1 MKRNLKSLIGF
12 TMGATDGEIGKVRDF
27 YFDDHSWTI
36 RYLVVETGGWLSG
49 RKVLISPEA
58 VIKENRDKHVFPVNL
73 TMEQIKNSPDI
84 DTEQTV
90 SRLHEIELHKH
101 YPWTHYW
108 AGGLWAGG
116 IGTTGMMVGSA
127 EPVEEHLEEDPEG
140 AGPEQKSH
148 LRSFDNL
155 RGYMIH
161 ETDGHIGEVAD
172 LIVDDATWKIDF
184 LVVDTGTWLPGKK
197 VLLAPHL
204 ITDLDWMTSM
214 VTVNASKDKIKHSP
228 EYDQNNLVTE
238 DYQKKLNE
246 YYGNSTHG

>member
-1 MKRNLKSLIGF
+1 
-12 TMGATDGEIGKVRDF
+12 MGATDGEIGKVRDF

-58 VIKENRDKHVFPVNL
+58 VKRGNWDNHVFPVNL

-116 IGTTGMMVGSA
+116 IGTTGMMVGGS
-127 EPVEEHLEEDPEG
+127 EPVEEQLEDKGVE
-140 AGPEQKSH
+140 PEQKSH
-148 LRSFDNL
+148 LRSYDNL

-161 ETDGHIGEVAD
+161 ETDGHIGEVSD

-204 ITDLDWMTSM
+204 IQDLDWMTSM
-214 VTVNASKDKIKHSP
+214 VTVNATKDKIKNSP
-228 EYDQNNLVTE
+228 EYDQHDLVSD

-246 YYGNSTHG
+246 YYRDSL

>member
-1 MKRNLKSLIGF
+1 MLRSLEDLHGYTIH
-12 TMGATDGEIGKVRDF
+12 ATDGDIGTVHAF
-27 YFDDHSWTI
+27 FFDDKTWAM
-36 RYLVVETGGWLSG
+36 RYLVVDTGTWLPD
-49 RKVLISPEA
+49 RQVLISPIALGQPDWEGQF
-58 VIKENRDKHVFPVNL
+58 FPVKL
-73 TMEQIKNSPDI
+73 TAEQVRNSPDI

-116 IGTTGMMVGSA
+116 IGTTGMMVGGA

-140 AGPEQKSH
+140 AGPEKKSH

-172 LIVDDATWKIDF
+172 LIVDDASWKIDF

-238 DYQKKLNE
+238 EYQKKLNE
-246 YYGNSTHG
+246 YYGDSTHG

>member
-1 MKRNLKSLIGF
+1 MGF
-12 TMGATDGEIGKVRDF
+12 TMGATDGEIGKVKDF
-27 YFDDHSWTI
+27 YFDDLSWTI

-58 VIKENRDKHVFPVNL
+58 VMKENWDKHVFPVNL

-116 IGTTGMMVGSA
+116 IGTTGMMVGGNESM
-127 EPVEEHLEEDPEG
+127 EEQLEEKEG
-140 AGPEQKSH
+140 EGPEQKSH
-148 LRSFDNL
+148 LRSYDNL
-155 RGYMIH
+155 KGYMIH

-172 LIVDDATWKIDF
+172 LIVDDSTWKIDF

-204 ITDLDWMTSM
+204 IKDLDWMTSM

-228 EYDQNNLVTE
+228 EYDAHQLVTD
-238 DYQKKLNE
+238 DYQKRLYE
-246 YYGNSTHG
+246 YYGDSY